1 MGLRGIS
8 SFLGEID
15 LDEDR
20 VALPEG
26 ATTRALPLG
35 SVFALTGG
43 LLLGGLLLGGLF
55 LGGLFLGGL
64 FLVFA
69 AGREIFTGGSGL
81 GSSSG
86 ESDSL

>member
-8 SFLGEID
+8 SFFGEID

-26 ATTRALPLG
+26 GTTRALPLG
-35 SVFALTGG
+35 SVFALT
-43 LLLGGLLLGGLF
+43 GGLLLGGLF